1 MKDNDPEG
9 EIERNSRLTP
19 EAEQNERVR
28 LTDMR
33 RALVIVSLAACLAGC
48 ATHGPAAAPKPGRPG
63 SLETRVGMASYYGR
77 DFHGKVT
84 ASGARF
90 DMNALVAAHPS
101 YPFGTRVRVT
111 NLVND
116 RSTIVRIVDRG
127 PAPQLRADGLLI
139 DVSRKAAETLGFIQQ
154 GRTRVRLEVLA
165 WGSK

>member
-1 MKDNDPEG
+1 MQ
-9 EIERNSRLTP
+9 
-19 EAEQNERVR
+19 AEQNEHVT
-28 LTDMR
+28 LAGMR

-48 ATHGPAAAPKPGRPG
+48 ATHGPATAPISGR
-63 SLETRVGMASYYGR
+63 SRILESRVGLASYYGR
-77 DFHGKVT
+77 EFHGQVT

-111 NLVND
+111 NLAND

-139 DVSRKAAETLGFIQQ
+139 DVSRKAAEALRFIEQ

-165 WGSK
+165 WGSR